1 MTVVFL
7 LNAFIFV
14 VVGMDFHQILNNLH
28 EVFSP
33 LQLAWYALAVAFTCV
48 IVRLVWT
55 FAQGLLPATN
65 EPEHTDGKADWSHV
79 AILGWT
85 GMRGGVSLAAA
96 LAIPLETASGP
107 FPHRDLLIFIT
118 FVVLLVTL
126 VGQGGSLPY
135 LIKWMRVKDD
145 GADDMEERIALA
157 KTAHLALERIDA
169 LCQSG
174 TVDPALLDVL
184 RARFA
189 ARWDQF
195 GGDAQNE
202 KAALIDRS
210 LSKDSVRTSRS
221 PAKRTHTFA
230 GYG

>member
-1 MTVVFL
+1 
-7 LNAFIFV
+7 
-14 VVGMDFHQILNNLH
+14 
-28 EVFSP
+28 
-33 LQLAWYALAVAFTCV
+33 
-48 IVRLVWT
+48 
-55 FAQGLLPATN
+55 
-65 EPEHTDGKADWSHV
+65 
-79 AILGWT
+79 
-85 GMRGGVSLAAA
+85 MRRRAGA
-96 LAIPLETASGP
+96 

-135 LIKWMRVKDD
+135 LIKWLRVKDD

-157 KTAHLALERIDA
+157 RTAHVALERIES
-169 LCQSG
+169 LCRDG

-202 KAALIDRS
+202 KAARLTAAYRKTQCELLEVQRNELIRLRDTGEIDNTVMRRMQRA
-210 LSKDSVRTSRS
+210 LDLQTAEVEILGTS
-221 PAKRTHTFA
+221 
-230 GYG
+230 GGVDVQDEEE

>member
-1 MTVVFL
+1 
-7 LNAFIFV
+7 V
-14 VVGMDFHQILNNLH
+14 VV
-28 EVFSP
+28 
-33 LQLAWYALAVAFTCV
+33 
-48 IVRLVWT
+48 RLLWT
-55 FAQGLLPATN
+55 FAQGLIPATN

-85 GMRGGVSLAAA
+85 GMRGGVSVAAA
-96 LAIPLETASGP
+96 LAIPFETASGA

-135 LIKWMRVKDD
+135 LIKWMHVKDD
-145 GADDMEERIALA
+145 GADDQEERIALA
-157 KTAHLALERIDA
+157 KTAHVALERIDA

-195 GGDAQNE
+195 GGDAQNK
-202 KAALIDRS
+202 KAARLTKAYRKTQCELLEVQRKELIRLRDTGEIDNTVMRRMQRALDLQTAEVEILGS
-210 LSKDSVRTSRS
+210 SGGVDLEDEEE
-221 PAKRTHTFA
+221 
-230 GYG
+230 